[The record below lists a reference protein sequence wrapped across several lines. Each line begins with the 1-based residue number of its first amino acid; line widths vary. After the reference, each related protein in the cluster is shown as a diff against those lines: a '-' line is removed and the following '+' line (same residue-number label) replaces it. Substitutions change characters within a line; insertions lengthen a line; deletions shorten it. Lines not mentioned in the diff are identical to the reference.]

1 MLEIET
7 ILQYNKNE
15 MPRAIISLQSIQR
28 KYSDEIRDLIDFIY
42 WQIFNMYFD
51 LLGLSLKLIGRI
63 GTSLICVDF
72 F

>member
-28 KYSDEIRDLIDFIY
+28 KYSDEIR
-42 WQIFNMYFD
+42 
-51 LLGLSLKLIGRI
+51 
-63 GTSLICVDF
+63 
-72 F
+72 